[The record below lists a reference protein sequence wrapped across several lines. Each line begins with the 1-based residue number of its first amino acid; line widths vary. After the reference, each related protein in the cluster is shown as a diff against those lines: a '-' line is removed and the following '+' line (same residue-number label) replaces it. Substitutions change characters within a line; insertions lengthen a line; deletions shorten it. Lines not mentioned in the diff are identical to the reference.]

1 MSDIEQKLRNLA
13 SKWQH
18 ANNEVY
24 EVCRDAAEE
33 LRVLNLKLEVAVA
46 KKQSILDAYE
56 HGRGWGKGKDE

>member
-1 MSDIEQKLRNLA
+1 MSDIEQRLRNLA

-33 LRVLNLKLEVAVA
+33 LRVLSLSVELANA
-46 KKQSILDAYE
+46 KKESILDAYK
-56 HGRGWGKGKDE
+56 HGSGWGKGKDE